1 MAVIARNVAVYK
13 SHARA
18 PLRNDR
24 TSHPSFPCCCG
35 SRGVWRQRFR
45 PRVCNPFPSADP
57 CPDLQVV
64 FARGTD
70 DPPGVGPTGQAFI
83 DSLRPRVGAKSLDV
97 YSVNYPA
104 THEPEPP
111 LLWSPR
117 L

>member
-1 MAVIARNVAVYK
+1 MIARHIPRFLAAAVVAASGV
-13 SHARA
+13 SASVLA
-18 PLRNDR
+18 
-24 TSHPSFPCCCG
+24 SAIPSA
-35 SRGVWRQRFR
+35 
-45 PRVCNPFPSADP
+45 SADP

-117 L
+117 LGFSFRQLQAGRLPRSGRAFV